1 MSSMNKTDRIDLSAD
16 RLISIAADC
25 VEEHNYVAAL
35 KMLNKNAVL
44 NGNDEDSFMLYAEAF
59 DDMGLYEKCVNGWFK
74 YIDYAGDAA
83 DFAEA
88 YEGIAVSFM
97 NMGLDSFAAFYYNK
111 LLMET
116 DTSLTAANRQEI
128 IEAFLKTEKPPLRFA
143 YPPRL
148 VDYSVELEKGVE
160 MMRKNEFDSAV
171 AEFSKVD
178 EGSDKYVAARNYIA
192 MCDVISDR
200 NEQAEEECL
209 AILRRE
215 PENIQALTTLAAVK
229 SQQHKTD
236 EARELAYR
244 LLKIDPDDGEELY
257 KIATVC
263 CENGLHEQAYSIFC
277 RLDERFVYDCSLLF
291 FKAVSAYNSGKVDKS
306 LEIFDTLL
314 TIYPNA
320 VTADYWHYEVL
331 AESKKPAENR
341 RCLEYFYRMPKAECE
356 ANISF
361 LSAFNR
367 LSDAEAGKLCEETDI
382 GGAIH
387 WCFDEGDGNSS
398 YELKLLGAMS
408 AVKGGL
414 DDTVRDILLD
424 AFLQD
429 GIKLEVLSTLVQQ
442 NREGEYGIVICNLY
456 KRVTL
461 VPLTLGRNKKK
472 IFLRAYGL
480 AFSRFAMLES
490 EYPFMLAA
498 AAEKLYNKLESEKRL
513 DVCRSVSAL
522 AAAILKFSEVRESGL
537 SEEQIC
543 SFFGTDINKVN
554 GILGTV

>member
-1 MSSMNKTDRIDLSAD
+1 MNKTDSIDLSAD

-25 VEEHNYVAAL
+25 VEDHDFIAAL

-83 DFAEA
+83 DLAEA

-97 NMGLDSFAAFYYNK
+97 NMGMDSFAAFYYNK

-116 DTSLTAANRQEI
+116 DSALSAENRREI
-128 IEAFLKTEKPPLRFA
+128 IDAFLSTEKPPLRFA

-148 VDYSVELEKGVE
+148 VDYSAELEKGVE
-160 MMRKNEFDSAV
+160 FMRNNEFDSAV
-171 AEFSKVD
+171 EEFSKVD
-178 EGSDKYVAARNYIA
+178 EGSEKYVAARNYIA
-192 MCDVISDR
+192 MCEVISDR

-209 AILRRE
+209 AILRRD

-229 SQQHKTD
+229 SQQHKSD
-236 EARELAYR
+236 EAKELACR
-244 LLKIDPDDGEELY
+244 LLKINPDDGEELY

-263 CENGLHEQAYSIFC
+263 CENGMHEQAYSIFC

-291 FKAVSAYNSGKVDKS
+291 FKAVAAYNSGKVEKS

-331 AESKKPAENR
+331 SESKKPADKR
-341 RCLEYFYRMPKAECE
+341 RVLDYFYRLPKSECE
-356 ANISF
+356 VNISF
-361 LSAFNR
+361 LTALNR
-367 LSDAEAGKLCEETDI
+367 LSDSAAGKLCEQTDV

-387 WCFDEGDGNSS
+387 WCFDEGDSNAS

-408 AVKGGL
+408 AVKCGL
-414 DDTVRDILLD
+414 EDTVRDILLD

-429 GIKLEVLSTLVQQ
+429 GIKLDVLSALVEK
-442 NREGEYGIVICNLY
+442 NREGEYGIVVCNLY

-461 VPLTLGRNKKK
+461 VPLNLGRNKKK
-472 IFLRAYGL
+472 VFMRAYAL
-480 AFSRFAMLES
+480 AFSRFAMLET
-490 EYPFMLAA
+490 EYPFMLSAG
-498 AAEKLYNKLESEKRL
+498 AEGLYNKLDREGRL
-513 DVCRSVSAL
+513 NICRSEPAL
-522 AAAILKFSEVRESGL
+522 AAAIIKFSEIKESGL
-537 SEEQIC
+537 GDEQIC
-543 SFFGTDINKVN
+543 SFFGTNMQKVN
-554 GILGTV
+554 EILGIEQ

>member
-1 MSSMNKTDRIDLSAD
+1 MNRTDRIDLSAD

-25 VEEHNYVAAL
+25 IEEHDYIAAL

-74 YIDYAGDAA
+74 YIDYAGDGA
-83 DFAEA
+83 DLAEA

-97 NMGLDSFAAFYYNK
+97 NMGMDSFAAFYYNK

-116 DTSLTAANRQEI
+116 DASLTAENRREI
-128 IEAFLKTEKPPLRFA
+128 IDAFLKTEKPPLRFA

-160 MMRKNEFDSAV
+160 FMRNNDFDSAV
-171 AEFSKVD
+171 AEFSKVG
-178 EGSDKYVAARNYIA
+178 EGNEKYVAARNYIA
-192 MCDVISDR
+192 MCEVISDR

-209 AILRRE
+209 AILRRD
-215 PENIQALTTLAAVK
+215 PDNIQALTTLAAVK
-229 SQQHKTD
+229 SQQHKTE
-236 EARELAYR
+236 EAKELAYR
-244 LLKIDPDDGEELY
+244 LLKIDPGDGEELY

-291 FKAVSAYNSGKVDKS
+291 FKAVSAYNSGTAEKS

-341 RCLEYFYRMPKAECE
+341 RTLEYFYRLPKSECE
-356 ANISF
+356 VNISF
-361 LSAFNR
+361 LTAFNR
-367 LSDAEAGKLCEETDI
+367 LSDAGAQKLCEETDV

-387 WCFDEGDGNSS
+387 WCFDEGDGNAS

-429 GIKLEVLSTLVQQ
+429 GIKLEVLSALVQQ
-442 NREGEYGIVICNLY
+442 NREGEYGIVVCNLY

-461 VPLTLGRNKKK
+461 VPISLGRNKKK
-472 IFLRAYGL
+472 NFLRAYGL
-480 AFSRFAMLES
+480 AFSRFAMLEA
-490 EYPFMLAA
+490 EYPYMLAA

-513 DVCRSVSAL
+513 DICRSVPAL
-522 AAAILKFSEVRESGL
+522 AAAILKFSEVKESGL
-537 SEEQIC
+537 TEEQIC
-543 SFFGTDINKVN
+543 SFFGADMRKVN
-554 GILGTV
+554 EILGIE

>member
-1 MSSMNKTDRIDLSAD
+1 MNKTDRIDLSAD
-16 RLISIAADC
+16 RLLSIAADC
-25 VEEHNYVAAL
+25 VMDHDYIAAL

-74 YIDYAGDAA
+74 YIDYAGEAA
-83 DFAEA
+83 DLAEA

-97 NMGLDSFAAFYYNK
+97 NMGMDSFAAFYYNK

-116 DTSLTAANRQEI
+116 DSSLSPENRQEI

-160 MMRKNEFDSAV
+160 FMRSNDFDSAV
-171 AEFSKVD
+171 SEFSKVE
-178 EGSDKYVAARNYIA
+178 EGNEKYIAARNYIA
-192 MCDVISDR
+192 MCNVISDR
-200 NEQAEEECL
+200 NEQAEEECH
-209 AILRRE
+209 AILRRD

-229 SQQHKTD
+229 SQQHKTE
-236 EARELAYR
+236 EAKEIALR
-244 LLKIDPDDGEELY
+244 LLNINPDDGEELY

-277 RLDERFVYDCSLLF
+277 RLDERFIYDCSLLF
-291 FKAVSAYNSGKVDKS
+291 FKAISAYNSGKAEKS

-331 AESKKPAENR
+331 AESKKPVEQR
-341 RCLEYFYRMPKAECE
+341 RTLEYFYRLPKAECE
-356 ANISF
+356 VNISF
-361 LSAFNR
+361 LTAFNR
-367 LSDAEAGKLCEETDI
+367 LSDGGAQKLCEETDV

-429 GIKLEVLSTLVQQ
+429 GVKLEVLSALVQQ
-442 NREGEYGIVICNLY
+442 NREDVYGIVVCNLY
-456 KRVTL
+456 KRVPL
-461 VPLTLGRNKKK
+461 VPLRLGRNKKK

-480 AFSRFAMLES
+480 AFSRFAMLET
-490 EYPFMLAA
+490 EYPYMLSS
-498 AAEKLYNKLESEKRL
+498 AAESLYKKLESEGRL
-513 DVCRSVSAL
+513 DICRSVPAL
-522 AAAILKFSEVRESGL
+522 AAAILKYSEIQESGL

-543 SFFGTDINKVN
+543 SFFDANIQKVN
-554 GILGTV
+554 EILGVN